1 MQAERDGTKRAE
13 ILLVEDNPGD
23 VRLMR
28 EALSASAAVGH
39 LEVVSD
45 GEEAMRYLY
54 RIGPY
59 AKANVPDI
67 VLLDLNLPRK
77 DGHEVLAE
85 MRADPKLK
93 LVPVVVLT
101 TSNAATDVARSYELH
116 ANCHVRKPVD
126 YAEFI
131 QTLRCIERYWLGTAT
146 LPTAFRPKTTG

>member
-1 MQAERDGTKRAE
+1 M
-13 ILLVEDNPGD
+13 
-23 VRLMR
+23 
-28 EALSASAAVGH
+28 AL
-39 LEVVSD
+39 
-45 GEEAMRYLY
+45 
-54 RIGPY
+54 
-59 AKANVPDI
+59 I
-67 VLLDLNLPRK
+67 VLMEDDAATRTLVASVLRK